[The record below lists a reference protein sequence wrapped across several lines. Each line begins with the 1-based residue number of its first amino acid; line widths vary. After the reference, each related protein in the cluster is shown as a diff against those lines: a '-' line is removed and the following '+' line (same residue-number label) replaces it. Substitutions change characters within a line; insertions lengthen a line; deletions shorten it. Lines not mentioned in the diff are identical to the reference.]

1 VRVVGSGVSD
11 AVSAPAPGDDVAVE
25 ADVRIDGGPVGVVLR
40 ALPGTTG
47 FKGLSLLLVPG
58 APAHAV
64 LLTAD
69 GAGADLAASPV
80 VELAASPTHHVRLA
94 VRGARVD
101 ARIDA
106 VTLTTT
112 LSADLA
118 HGDVALRAYPGAAIE
133 ATGWRVGKP

>member
-1 VRVVGSGVSD
+1 
-11 AVSAPAPGDDVAVE
+11 
-25 ADVRIDGGPVGVVLR
+25 
-40 ALPGTTG
+40 
-47 FKGLSLLLVPG
+47 
-58 APAHAV
+58 
-64 LLTAD
+64 
-69 GAGADLAASPV
+69 
-80 VELAASPTHHVRLA
+80 

-118 HGDVALRAYPGAAIE
+118 HGDVALRAYPGASIE